1 MKVPNKRTITM
12 DKRTTKA
19 KIISLLRSHGFGVL
33 ATYGGEYPYASLVSL
48 HVCTDAR
55 RILFPTMRRT
65 RKYAN
70 ILYDARVSV
79 LFDNRDSA
87 TDRENSYALT
97 VMGKAREAEKNLLPM
112 LRRRFLS
119 RHPGLSDFL
128 AQPQTSLVTITPV
141 RIVLVRKF
149 QDVQYFDWA

>member
-1 MKVPNKRTITM
+1 M
-12 DKRTTKA
+12 DKIITKA
-19 KIISLLRSHGFGVL
+19 KVISLLRSHGFGVL
-33 ATYGGEYPYASLVSL
+33 ATYGGEYPYTSLISL
-48 HVCTDAR
+48 HVSADAR

-65 RKYAN
+65 QKYTN

-87 TDRENSYALT
+87 TDQEHSYALT
-97 VMGKAREAEKNLLPM
+97 VMGKARETEKKMLPK
-112 LRRRFLS
+112 LRWRFLS

-128 AQPQTSLVTITPV
+128 AQPQTCLVTIAPV

-149 QDVQYFDWA
+149 QDVQYFDWARNA